1 MESGSTLRAN
11 GLTVL
16 EDICDVSARLVV
28 NRVAM
33 KTKRERIRQIIDG
46 LGALLA
52 VKQEGTGMIP
62 ILREGIRKSRGELKR
77 RVMNRSQLQN
87 EEVSRIVKEI
97 VARVRQEGDAALFD
111 YTAKFDHVTMTA
123 ETVLV
128 TKDEI
133 ARAYAAASPEWLD
146 AMREAARRITAFHEK
161 QKQNTWLNF
170 DPAISLGQKV
180 TPLKRVGVYVPGG
193 TAAYPSSVLMN
204 VLPAKVAGVKE
215 IIMVTPPGRDG
226 SVSYPLALVAADLAG
241 VDKIY
246 KVGGAQAIAAL
257 AFGTE
262 SIPRVDKIT
271 GPGNIFVANAKR
283 EVFGHVGIDMVA
295 GPSEVLVIAD
305 ESANPRYVA
314 ADLLS
319 QAEHDP
325 LAAAILVTDS
335 EALAAAVQ
343 AEIARQTALL
353 PRRDVIEKSLTAYG
367 TIVVAPTLPD
377 CADIANQ
384 IAPEHME
391 LSVADPYGLLPLI
404 ENAGAIFLG
413 HYSPEPLGDYL
424 AGPNHVLP
432 TSGTARFFSPLSV
445 VRFRVE
451 EVELDLLF
459 KGGIGAGVGAGDAAG
474 TAGGAGCP
482 RERGSRCGMGE
493 GWRSHAKANYGSAPK
508 PGSPKRVKGQC
519 PLQGQGTA
527 SLAGLGAAPQ
537 LFPRQ
542 TYSKES
548 STRCRQAK
556 RPCH

>member
-1 MESGSTLRAN
+1 
-11 GLTVL
+11 
-16 EDICDVSARLVV
+16 
-28 NRVAM
+28 
-33 KTKRERIRQIIDG
+33 
-46 LGALLA
+46 
-52 VKQEGTGMIP
+52 MIP
-62 ILREGIRKSRGELKR
+62 ILRASDAGELKR

-170 DPAISLGQKV
+170 APAISLGQKV

-246 KVGGAQAIAAL
+246 KVGGAQAVAAL

-305 ESANPRYVA
+305 DSANPRYVA
-314 ADLLS
+314 AD
-319 QAEHDP
+319 P
-325 LAAAILVTDS
+325 GG
-335 EALAAAVQ
+335 
-343 AEIARQTALL
+343 ARP
-353 PRRDVIEKSLTAYG
+353 PRRRDSRHGQRNPRRCRSGGNRPANRPSPPPRRHREE
-367 TIVVAPTLPD
+367 PD
-377 CADIANQ
+377 RLRDDRRR
-384 IAPEHME
+384 
-391 LSVADPYGLLPLI
+391 ADPPRLR
-404 ENAGAIFLG
+404 G
-413 HYSPEPLGDYL
+413 HREP
-424 AGPNHVLP
+424 NC
-432 TSGTARFFSPLSV
+432 
-445 VRFRVE
+445 
-451 EVELDLLF
+451 
-459 KGGIGAGVGAGDAAG
+459 AG
-474 TAGGAGCP
+474 THGAV
-482 RERGSRCGMGE
+482 RC
-493 GWRSHAKANYGSAPK
+493 
-508 PGSPKRVKGQC
+508 
-519 PLQGQGTA
+519 
-527 SLAGLGAAPQ
+527 
-537 LFPRQ
+537 
-542 TYSKES
+542 
-548 STRCRQAK
+548 
-556 RPCH
+556 

>member
-1 MESGSTLRAN
+1 
-11 GLTVL
+11 
-16 EDICDVSARLVV
+16 
-28 NRVAM
+28 
-33 KTKRERIRQIIDG
+33 
-46 LGALLA
+46 
-52 VKQEGTGMIP
+52 MIP
-62 ILREGIRKSRGELKR
+62 ILRASDAGELKR

-133 ARAYAAASPEWLD
+133 ARAYDAASPEWLD

-170 DPAISLGQKV
+170 DPAISLGQKI

-246 KVGGAQAIAAL
+246 KVGGAQAVAAL

-305 ESANPRYVA
+305 DSANPRY
-314 ADLLS
+314 S
-319 QAEHDP
+319 RHGQRNP
-325 LAAAILVTDS
+325 CRCRS
-335 EALAAAVQ
+335 GGN
-343 AEIARQTALL
+343 RPSNCPSPP
-353 PRRDVIEKSLTAYG
+353 PRRHRE
-367 TIVVAPTLPD
+367 
-377 CADIANQ
+377 
-384 IAPEHME
+384 E
-391 LSVADPYGLLPLI
+391 LDRLRDDRRRADPPRLRGHREP
-404 ENAGAIFLG
+404 NCAGAHG
-413 HYSPEPLGDYL
+413 
-424 AGPNHVLP
+424 A
-432 TSGTARFFSPLSV
+432 
-445 VRFRVE
+445 VRR
-451 EVELDLLF
+451 
-459 KGGIGAGVGAGDAAG
+459 
-474 TAGGAGCP
+474 
-482 RERGSRCGMGE
+482 
-493 GWRSHAKANYGSAPK
+493 
-508 PGSPKRVKGQC
+508 
-519 PLQGQGTA
+519 
-527 SLAGLGAAPQ
+527 
-537 LFPRQ
+537 
-542 TYSKES
+542 
-548 STRCRQAK
+548 
-556 RPCH
+556 